1 MIIKLNGT
9 NQSFTDDISVSELLE
24 DIKWFPKDNY
34 IYFTNIEERRYELYS
49 TPLIGLFSGLR
60 RGDYKSLF

>member
-24 DIKWFPKDNY
+24 DIKLSLSSIAIAVNGNIISKNEYKKTKLKDMDTVE
-34 IYFTNIEERRYELYS
+34 IVR
-49 TPLIGLFSGLR
+49 PVGG
-60 RGDYKSLF
+60 G

>member
-24 DIKWFPKDNY
+24 DIKLSLSSIAIAVNGNIISKNVYKKTKLKDMDTVE
-34 IYFTNIEERRYELYS
+34 IVR
-49 TPLIGLFSGLR
+49 PVGG
-60 RGDYKSLF
+60 G

>member
-24 DIKWFPKDNY
+24 NIKLSLSSIAIAVNGNIISKNEYKKTKLKDMDTVE
-34 IYFTNIEERRYELYS
+34 IVR
-49 TPLIGLFSGLR
+49 PVGG
-60 RGDYKSLF
+60 G

>member
-24 DIKWFPKDNY
+24 DIILSLSSIAIAFNG
-34 IYFTNIEERRYELYS
+34 NI
-49 TPLIGLFSGLR
+49 I
-60 RGDYKSLF
+60 